1 MTPEDVVVYG
11 IALAFVAVL
20 IAAGFLAYKASGRT
34 FDTAFDVLKDDE

>member
-20 IAAGFLAYKASGRT
+20 IAAGYMAYRNAGKK
-34 FDTAFDVLKDDE
+34 FDSAFDVLGEDE